1 MKARNREIN
10 IFSLSLMDVISGA
23 MGSFLIVMVILA
35 QYYVL
40 DPETTEDVDGMREK
54 LDAAIAG
61 LAKIR
66 DGTEGIFSDLID
78 SPDGARTSAM
88 DGTDSAGAIEELG
101 RAISADIERVENQ
114 LAAVHAE
121 ANRLESELQQSAAQ
135 LTRAQGL
142 IDRLEM
148 RRPLVVAA
156 QWDCDA
162 NIDLFLESDRVSVQ
176 TNEPGAKFDPRAR
189 GQQRFTGDVTSDTS
203 RGPGA
208 EMSLVSETPGGSR
221 YKLYVNIMAGPPDVV
236 CAVVTHA
243 ISYDGFFVAPP
254 STVLTFEKPFDY
266 LGVISV
272 DEAFKIEF
280 REPTPKEREVD
291 IAAVRKRIL
300 GTPAPK

>member
-40 DPETTEDVDGMREK
+40 DPDTTEDVDEMRAK
-54 LDAAIAG
+54 LNAAIAG
-61 LAKIR
+61 LAEIR

-78 SPDGARTSAM
+78 SRDGATTAGI
-88 DGTDSAGAIEELG
+88 DGSDTAGGIEELG
-101 RAISADIERVENQ
+101 RAISADIERVENH
-114 LAAVHAE
+114 LASVHAE

-135 LTRAQGL
+135 LSRAQGL
-142 IDRLEM
+142 IERLEM

-162 NIDLFLESDRVSVQ
+162 NVDLFLESDRVSVQ
-176 TNEPGAKFDPRAR
+176 TDQPGAMFDPRVR
-189 GQQRFTGDVTSDTS
+189 GQQRFTGDITSDTS

-221 YKLYVNIMAGPPDVV
+221 YKVYVNLMAGPPDAV

-243 ISYDGFFVAPP
+243 ISYSGFFVAPP
-254 STVLTFEKPFDY
+254 TSLLSFEQPFDY
-266 LGVISV
+266 LGAFTV
-272 DEAFKIEF
+272 DEAFQIAFSK
-280 REPTPKEREVD
+280 PTPEERAAE
-291 IAAVRKRIL
+291 IAAVRKRIAV
-300 GTPAPK
+300 TPAPK